1 MGCEEDGRGDFD
13 GKIWTVCHGGILL
26 DEDLAKYGTNFSIK
40 SYRISCGTLKFLCS
54 RQILTGGGI
63 IINEFP

>member
-26 DEDLAKYGTNFSIK
+26 DEDLAKYGTNFHQVLQDLLWHFEVFVLQADFDWWWYHHK
-40 SYRISCGTLKFLCS
+40 
-54 RQILTGGGI
+54 
-63 IINEFP
+63 

>member
-1 MGCEEDGRGDFD
+1 MGP
-13 GKIWTVCHGGILL
+13 I
-26 DEDLAKYGTNFSIK
+26 SIK